1 MMPFFLSTFLLF
13 DTEYSLGSSSI
24 FHSPVLESVTAL
36 GIPDSFHWRMVFRN
50 QYKGARCTHCYFR
63 ALLLLGLL
71 GGKSLEI
78 YQWLTGV
85 GNWGEGMTQEV
96 APENS
101 GVMELFCIMT
111 VHLWKCTELHTK
123 KVWILLH
130 LH

>member
-50 QYKGARCTHCYFR
+50 QYEGAKCTHCYFR

-71 GGKSLEI
+71 RWKELGNISVIDRGRKLGGRNDSRSSTKEFWGNGTIL
-78 YQWLTGV
+78 YQDCAFVKMHRT
-85 GNWGEGMTQEV
+85 T
-96 APENS
+96 
-101 GVMELFCIMT
+101 
-111 VHLWKCTELHTK
+111 H
-123 KVWILLH
+123 
-130 LH
+130 